1 MGRRATKALA
11 VKVIKRLR
19 SAKHEALLA
28 GGCVRDMLMRRR
40 PADYDVA
47 TSATPQE
54 VKALFRRVRM
64 VGAKF
69 GVAMVIEQGRP
80 VEVTTFRSDVSYSD
94 GRRPDAVRFVS
105 AREDAWRR
113 DFTING
119 MFYDPLAG
127 QVVDYVGGRA
137 DLARQVIR
145 AIGDPAQ
152 RFAEDHLR
160 MLRAVR
166 FASRL
171 GFRLD
176 GATAD
181 AIRRKAGRIVGI
193 SGERIREELEKISSH
208 LSAADAFDRMDDLG
222 LAEAML
228 PELFDAPNGWARAGK
243 RLRAVAGR
251 GDVVLTLAALLCG
264 LPADDIRN
272 ITRRWGASNVV
283 RGSLLWMAKH
293 LNDWRTL
300 PDASL
305 ADLKRLLAHRDCDHL
320 QALWR
325 VEERL
330 ATGGGRGCRSIRR
343 RIGAIDPHQIAPP
356 PLLTGEDLMRL
367 GLKQGARLG
376 RVLKAVYEA
385 QLNERVSSRRDATD
399 LAQRLIADARNG

>member
-1 MGRRATKALA
+1 MAPRATKALA

-19 SAKHEALLA
+19 SAGHEALLA

-47 TSATPQE
+47 TSATPRE

-69 GVAMVIEQGRP
+69 GVAMVIERGRP

-105 AREDAWRR
+105 AREDARRR

-137 DLARQVIR
+137 DLARRVVR

-152 RFAEDHLR
+152 RFAEDYLR

-166 FASRL
+166 FAARL

-181 AIRRKAGRIVGI
+181 AIRRKAGRIVAI
-193 SGERIREELEKISSH
+193 SGERIREELEKMSSRP
-208 LSAADAFDRMDDLG
+208 SAADAFDRMHDLG
-222 LAEAML
+222 LAEAIL
-228 PELFDAPNGWARAGK
+228 PELFAAPGAWARARG
-243 RLRAVAGR
+243 RLGAVAGR
-251 GDVVLTLAALLCG
+251 QDVVLTLAALLCG
-264 LPADDIRN
+264 LPAGDIRN
-272 ITRRWGASNVV
+272 ITRRWGASNAV
-283 RGSLLWMAKH
+283 RGSLVWMAEH
-293 LNDWRTL
+293 LTDWRTL
-300 PDASL
+300 PDGSL
-305 ADLKRLLAHRDCDHL
+305 ADLKRRLAHRDFERL

-330 ATGGGRGCRSIRR
+330 ATGGGRRCRAIRR
-343 RIGAIDPHQIAPP
+343 RIGAIDPRQIAPP
-356 PLLTGEDLMRL
+356 ALLTGEDLMRL
-367 GLKQGARLG
+367 GLTEGARLG
-376 RVLKAVYEA
+376 RVQRAVYEA
-385 QLNERVSSRRDATD
+385 QLNERVSGRRGATD
-399 LAQRLIADARNG
+399 LARRLIADAEPG